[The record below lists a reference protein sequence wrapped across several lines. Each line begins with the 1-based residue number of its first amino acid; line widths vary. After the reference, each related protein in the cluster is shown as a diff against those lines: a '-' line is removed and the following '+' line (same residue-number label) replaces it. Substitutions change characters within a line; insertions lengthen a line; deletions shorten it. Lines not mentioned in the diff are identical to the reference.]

1 MSENFVDPDEI
12 FDSYSLIDRQPFAEY
27 LTNYLI
33 SKSHDGY
40 VLNLNA
46 EWGAGKTTFLQ
57 CWYNLLRHNHPV
69 IYFDAWKSDFTHD
82 PMIALMDCF
91 HSQLSNYLHDEK
103 NKIIDLLEKG
113 MFFVRRTT
121 PSLVVGY
128 LKNKVGMDGDESLLK
143 DISDEFQID
152 SNECGDALK
161 EILKGVLEQRA
172 KVNGISDF
180 KNALSELSETSL
192 KADQGMSKPIFVLID
207 ELDRCRPTYAI
218 ELIECVKHFF
228 KTKNFVFVLATDTD
242 QLQHSVRAIYGEG
255 FDSESYLSRFFDTR
269 ATLPA
274 PTTFEFIKAKL
285 QKVGI
290 DNDKATEFIEAAFN
304 WHEVYSLREI
314 SKILQ
319 VLDFA
324 ANGNKEFKLLPLLL
338 LSILKHRFSSFYTQY
353 KESIIS
359 PPYRSN
365 THDTR
370 GHGDSTLIKA
380 KRSQTFVVIRKN
392 QDIAFIFNH
401 ILQSIEQYEY
411 RDIADFKA
419 TITQRGGDET
429 ANISQLSQAFSNEY
443 TLGADNISSSNASK
457 KDYFNLIDF
466 AGYID

>member
-12 FDSYSLIDRQPFAEY
+12 FDSYSLIDRRPFADY

-91 HSQLSNYLHDEK
+91 HSQLANYLHDEK
-103 NKIIDLLEKG
+103 SNIIDLLEKG
-113 MFFVRRTT
+113 KFFVRRTT

-128 LKNKVGMDGDESLLK
+128 LKNKTGMDGDESLLK
-143 DISDEFQID
+143 DISEEFQID
-152 SNECGDALK
+152 SKECGDALK
-161 EILKGVLEQRA
+161 AVLKGVLEQRA
-172 KVNGISDF
+172 KINGISDF
-180 KNALSELSETSL
+180 KNALSELSETYL

-228 KTKNFVFVLATDTD
+228 KTKNFVFVLATDTN

-274 PTTFEFIKAKL
+274 PTTFEYIKAKL

-290 DNDKATEFIEAAFN
+290 GKDKATEFIEASFN
-304 WHEVYSLREI
+304 WHGVYSLREI

-324 ANGNKEFKLLPLLL
+324 ANGNKAFKLLPLLL
-338 LSILKHRFSSFYTQY
+338 LSILKNRYSKFYEEYRENLIQA
-353 KESIIS
+353 
-359 PPYRSN
+359 PYRSN
-365 THDTR
+365 QHDQR
-370 GHGDSTLIKA
+370 KHGDSTVVKA
-380 KRSQTFVVIRKN
+380 KYSTQFTINDKAV
-392 QDIAFIFNH
+392 DISLVFGH
-401 ILQSIEQYEY
+401 ILRGIEDNQYC
-411 RDIADFKA
+411 DVSDFRVQFA
-419 TITQRGGDET
+419 NQGDDLS
-429 ANISQLSQAFSNEY
+429 NISPLSQAFSNEY
-443 TLGADNISSSNASK
+443 IIRTSNNSSPSATRN
-457 KDYFNLIDF
+457 DYYNLIDF
-466 AGYID
+466 AGFID